1 MRRTYKLDWQS
12 IAIDQCFVI
21 FDTYQQTSIVTTNE
35 VHPGR
40 EDDSD
45 DEWAMNEATTK
56 FKNSRLRTHFVR
68 WYVRRILRPPLPG
81 VLPSELF
88 LLLDLSRVGVDD
100 LFRATGATHVG
111 SDVCC

>member
-1 MRRTYKLDWQS
+1 MNDVR
-12 IAIDQCFVI
+12 
-21 FDTYQQTSIVTTNE
+21 
-35 VHPGR
+35 PGS

-45 DEWAMNEATTK
+45 DEWAMNNATTK

-88 LLLDLSRVGVDD
+88 LPLDLPRVGVND
-100 LFRATGATHVG
+100 LFRAAGATHVG
-111 SDVCC
+111 SDVR